1 MSRDQLTL
9 MWPREPLQGTH
20 SEGFS
25 KSLREPLTYNGM
37 GIGMCVHDEVQ
48 CNPEEARRLCEQ
60 QLRGLTFKFVCV
72 DEVRAPLD
80 GAKD

>member
-1 MSRDQLTL
+1 MSRDQLTI

-25 KSLREPLTYNGM
+25 KSLREPLTYNGL
-37 GIGMCVHDEVQ
+37 GIALHDEVL
-48 CNPEEARRLCEQ
+48 CTPEEARRLCEQ

-72 DEVRAPLD
+72 DEVL
-80 GAKD
+80 GADEGTPKD